1 MTWNDFDD
9 DNILVGNNPLGPVSC
24 IIDNVQLYDNCQDQ
38 TLMILVHDKVLEIYD
53 DDGDYGDDVV
63 LDDVGVYDVNLLEEY
78 GNAQLED

>member
-1 MTWNDFDD
+1 
-9 DNILVGNNPLGPVSC
+9 
-24 IIDNVQLYDNCQDQ
+24 
-38 TLMILVHDKVLEIYD
+38 MILVHDKVLEIYD